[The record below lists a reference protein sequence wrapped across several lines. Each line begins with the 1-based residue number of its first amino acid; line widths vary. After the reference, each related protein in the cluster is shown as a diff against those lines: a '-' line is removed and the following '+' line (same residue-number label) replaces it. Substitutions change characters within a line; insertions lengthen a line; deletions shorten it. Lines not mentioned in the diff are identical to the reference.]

1 MEASNYMTGKR
12 TRKIAVANHKGGVGK
27 TTTTVNLSAALAKAN
42 KKVLLLDMDPAA
54 HATYSLGILAHK
66 REKTVY
72 NLLKK
77 DAPLDEVK
85 VEVVLEKEQLDL
97 IPSSLYLA
105 EAEAELSGMPGR
117 EFLLSEALG
126 DISDYDYLF
135 IDCPPSL
142 SVLTLNALVTA
153 SEVFIPMQT
162 EYLALQGLSK
172 LMETIDIVKAR
183 LNPDLRISGVIG
195 TRFNRRKIL
204 NREVVEKLTSHF
216 KDKMFNTLI
225 RENISLAESPSYG
238 LTIFE
243 YYPSSHGAED
253 YTLLA
258 KELLEREKSERYEKT
273 RSSESFE
280 LD

>member
-1 MEASNYMTGKR
+1 MNGKR
-12 TRKIAVANHKGGVGK
+12 TRVIAITNHKGGVGK
-27 TTTTVNLSAALAKAN
+27 TTTAINLSAALAKAK
-42 KKVLLLDMDPAA
+42 KKVMLLDMDPGA

-72 NLLKK
+72 NLLKA
-77 DAPLDEVK
+77 DSRIR
-85 VEVVLEKEQLDL
+85 EVVVEIVLDKESLDL

-105 EAEAELSGMPGR
+105 EAETELSGLPGR
-117 EFLLSEALG
+117 EFLLSEALT
-126 DISDYDYLF
+126 DMSDYDYVF

-142 SVLTLNALVTA
+142 GLLTLNALVAA
-153 SEVFIPMQT
+153 SEIFIPMQT

-172 LMETIDIVKAR
+172 LMNTIEIVKTR
-183 LNPDLRISGVIG
+183 LNSNLKITGIIG
-195 TRFNRRKIL
+195 TRFDRRKIL
-204 NREVVEKLTSHF
+204 NREVVEKLKAHF
-216 KDKMFNTLI
+216 KDKMFDVLI

-258 KELLEREKSERYEKT
+258 KEILEREKSEKHEKI
-273 RSSESFE
+273 RSSESFK

>member
-1 MEASNYMTGKR
+1 MIGKR
-12 TRKIAVANHKGGVGK
+12 PRNIAVANHKGGVGK

-42 KKVLLLDMDPAA
+42 KKVLLLDLDPGA

-72 NLLKK
+72 NLLKG
-77 DAPLDEVK
+77 DASFGEVV
-85 VEVVLEKEQLDL
+85 VEIVLEKESLDL
-97 IPSSLYLA
+97 IPSSLHLA
-105 EAEAELSGMPGR
+105 EAEAELSGLPGR
-117 EFLLSEALG
+117 EFLLREALS
-126 DISDYDYLF
+126 DVSDYDYVF

-142 SVLTLNALVTA
+142 GVLTLNALVIA

-172 LMETIDIVKAR
+172 LMETIEVVRAR
-183 LNPDLRISGVIG
+183 LNPALKISGIIG
-195 TRFNRRKIL
+195 TRYNRRKIL
-204 NREVVEKLTSHF
+204 NREVVEKLKSYF
-216 KDKMFNTLI
+216 KDKMFETLI

-243 YYPSSHGAED
+243 YCPDSHGAED

-258 KELLEREKSERYEKT
+258 KELLERNKSERYEKI
-273 RSSESFE
+273 RSPESFK